1 MIVLLNGAPRA
12 GKSSIAEA
20 MRLAM
25 PGRWAIFG
33 VDVFIREVLPPELR
47 PGIGLRPFVPGDEE
61 VAARL
66 GPEVPR
72 LYGAFHD
79 AIAALDGAGMD
90 VIADVGYHDG
100 YAKPVED
107 ARRAFAG
114 RDVIFVGVH
123 CAIETIMARRRSSPE
138 GVYID
143 SADGSI
149 PPAVVRWQSEV
160 HLGRSY
166 DVEVDTT
173 STSAEDCAAKIIEAI
188 SSKESLSALLR

>member
-33 VDVFIREVLPPELR
+33 VDIFIREVLPPELR

-72 LYGAFHD
+72 LYRAFHD
-79 AIAALDGAGMD
+79 SISALDAAGMD

-100 YAKPVED
+100 YAQPVED

-114 RDVIFVGVH
+114 RHVLFVGVH
-123 CAIETIMARRRSSPE
+123 CAIEAIMARRRASSA
-138 GVYID
+138 GVYLD
-143 SADGSI
+143 SSDGSI
-149 PPAVVRWQSEV
+149 PPAVALWQYEV
-160 HLGRSY
+160 HRGRSY

-173 STSAEDCAAKIIEAI
+173 STSADECAAKIIEALPRSVNRVI
-188 SSKESLSALLR
+188 S